1 MGASVVSALAARCDV
16 VAVRAGRREATL
28 TRATD
33 AGASLVVDLAE
44 GLDGTD
50 LVVSVCPPAAAVSVA
65 EEVAAHGYRGRY
77 LDANAVSPATV
88 ASVAAALGADGDDG
102 PSVTDGGIIG
112 PPGWRPGTTRLV
124 LSGGDAG
131 EVAELFA
138 GSPFE
143 TVVVGDEIGAASALK
158 LAYAAWTKGSSALLM
173 AVAAFAER
181 EGVMSE
187 LRDEWERSQPGLANR
202 LAGSAV
208 GTAPKAWRFVGEM
221 EEIAAAF
228 ERHDLPTG
236 FHRGAADLY
245 EMLAVFRDEAPSF
258 GEVAEL
264 LSGRRS

>member
-1 MGASVVSALAARCDV
+1 MWCRSA
-16 VAVRAGRREATL
+16 
-28 TRATD
+28 
-33 AGASLVVDLAE
+33 
-44 GLDGTD
+44 
-50 LVVSVCPPAAAVSVA
+50 
-65 EEVAAHGYRGRY
+65 VAASGPM
-77 LDANAVSPATV
+77 SP
-88 ASVAAALGADGDDG
+88 
-102 PSVTDGGIIG
+102 DGG
-112 PPGWRPGTTRLV
+112 RSGTGLT
-124 LSGGDAG
+124 S
-131 EVAELFA
+131 A
-138 GSPFE
+138 GSE
-143 TVVVGDEIGAASALK
+143 VSRVGAASALK

-258 GEVAEL
+258 DEVAEL

>member
-1 MGASVVSALAARCDV
+1 MNTLGYTCDVRRLAAWYV
-16 VAVRAGRREATL
+16 LLMVGATYC
-28 TRATD
+28 T
-33 AGASLVVDLAE
+33 
-44 GLDGTD
+44 
-50 LVVSVCPPAAAVSVA
+50 
-65 EEVAAHGYRGRY
+65 
-77 LDANAVSPATV
+77 
-88 ASVAAALGADGDDG
+88 
-102 PSVTDGGIIG
+102 
-112 PPGWRPGTTRLV
+112 
-124 LSGGDAG
+124 
-131 EVAELFA
+131 
-138 GSPFE
+138 
-143 TVVVGDEIGAASALK
+143 
-158 LAYAAWTKGSSALLM
+158 SALLM